1 MCVLVW
7 GGVGCVCLFVVWR
20 VLFVFV
26 FVFVEWSSLEV
37 RLADAGQL
45 AGTHTQGSAGR
56 MTKL

>member
-20 VLFVFV
+20 VL